1 MNLPRNVRVLIALA
15 VVVFAL
21 AALLLVLTITEATLN
36 IHAHIDEYPGW
47 TRVAWWGGLG
57 FGGVLT
63 GLLLWR
69 ILRPP
74 KPKSAA
80 TLAGHRAAPT
90 REELDLAMQ
99 QAEQLG
105 ADTRRARG
113 ELAELERRREAGE
126 IHVAFFGEISTGKSR
141 LIQALLPELE
151 IRSDVRAGTTREIHH
166 YDWQSPG
173 GDHLLVSDMPGT
185 GEVDGSLDQLAV
197 EEAQR
202 AHIVVY
208 VTDGDLN
215 RQQHAAVTR
224 LLELGKPMLL
234 ALNKTDRYTS
244 MELQQISDRL
254 TSLLQDRSNADL
266 VLVSAAGTRRVVR
279 QLADGTEQV
288 ETRTVAPRVNELGV
302 ALQRLIDND
311 PDMLA
316 RLRDSATFVLAASQ
330 LDTALAESRR
340 EKADALVD
348 SYALKAVVGALA
360 AITPGSDLV
369 IQGWLGTQ
377 LVRELTALYD
387 TKPGKVDIELLLQL
401 VQEHVG
407 RSHTLILAVAG
418 NGLKAFP
425 GLGTLAGG
433 ALHAV
438 AYGIIFRTLGRALTT
453 TLATRGELHPRQ
465 AARLFEEKLGEDMEA
480 SARSLARLVVEQ
492 GRHAKK
498 Q

>member
-1 MNLPRNVRVLIALA
+1 MNLPRNIRVLIALA
-15 VVVFAL
+15 VVVLAL

-36 IHAHIDEYPGW
+36 IHAHIDDYPAW
-47 TRVAWWGGLG
+47 MRLAWWGGLAL
-57 FGGVLT
+57 GGALT

-69 ILRPP
+69 ILRSPRSVP
-74 KPKSAA
+74 TASGAQP
-80 TLAGHRAAPT
+80 RVAPT
-90 REELDLAMQ
+90 REELDQAMQ
-99 QAEQLG
+99 QAQDLG
-105 ADTRRARG
+105 ADTRRVRR

-141 LIQALLPELE
+141 LIQALLPDLE
-151 IRSDVRAGTTREIHH
+151 IRSDVRGGTTREIRR
-166 YDWQSPG
+166 YDWRSPG
-173 GDHLLVSDMPGT
+173 GDQLLISDMPGT
-185 GEVDGSLDQLAV
+185 AEVDGALDQVAA

-215 RQQHAAVTR
+215 RQQHAAVTG
-224 LLELGKPMLL
+224 LLDLGKPMLL
-234 ALNKTDRYTS
+234 ALNKTDRYSRT
-244 MELQQISDRL
+244 ELKQISQRL
-254 TSLLQDRSNADL
+254 ESLLQGRSHAGL
-266 VLVSAAGTRRVVR
+266 VLVSAGGTRQVVR
-279 QLADGTEQV
+279 QLADGTEQL
-288 ETRTVAPRVNELGV
+288 ETRAVPPRVNDLGA
-302 ALQRLIDND
+302 ALQRLIDDD

-316 RLRDSATFVLAASQ
+316 QLRDSATFVLAASQ
-330 LDTALAESRR
+330 LDEALAESRR
-340 EKADALVD
+340 QKADALVD
-348 SYALKAVVGALA
+348 SYAFKAVLGALA

-377 LVRELTALYD
+377 LVRELTGLYD
-387 TKPGKVDIELLLQL
+387 TKPGKVDIDLLLKL

-425 GLGTLAGG
+425 GVGTLAGG

-465 AARLFEEKLGEDMEA
+465 TARLFEEKLGDDLEA
-480 SARSLARLVVEQ
+480 SARSLAKLVVEQ
-492 GRHAKK
+492 GRHK
-498 Q
+498 QAH

>member
-1 MNLPRNVRVLIALA
+1 MNLPRSIRILIALA
-15 VVVFAL
+15 VVVLAL

-36 IHAHIDEYPGW
+36 IRAHIDDYPAW
-47 TRVAWWGGLG
+47 MQVAWWGGLAV
-57 FGGVLT
+57 GGVLT

-69 ILRPP
+69 ILRSRP
-74 KPKSAA
+74 AA
-80 TLAGHRAAPT
+80 PESKRAGHTAAPT
-90 REELDLAMQ
+90 REDLDRAMQ
-99 QAEQLG
+99 QAERLG
-105 ADTRRARG
+105 ADTRQVRG
-113 ELAELERRREAGE
+113 ELAELQRRRESGE
-126 IHVAFFGEISTGKSR
+126 IHVALFGEISTGKSS
-141 LIQALLPELE
+141 LIRALLPGLE
-151 IRSDVRAGTTREIHH
+151 VRTDVLGGTTRELTR

-173 GDHLLVSDMPGT
+173 GDHLLITDMPGT
-185 GEVDGSLDQLAV
+185 GEVDGSLDQLAA

-208 VTDGDLN
+208 VSDGDLN
-215 RQQHAAVTR
+215 RQQHAAVTG
-224 LLELGKPMLL
+224 LLDLRKPMLL
-234 ALNKTDRYTS
+234 VLNKTDRYTAQ
-244 MELQQISDRL
+244 ELEQISSRL
-254 TSLLQDRSNADL
+254 AALLRERRNAEL
-266 VLVSAAGTRRVVR
+266 VMVSAAGSRQVVR
-279 QLADGTEQV
+279 QLADGREQV
-288 ETRTVAPRVNELGV
+288 EMRTVAPRVNELGA
-302 ALQRLIDND
+302 ALQRLVDND

-316 RLRDSATFVLAASQ
+316 QLRDSATFVLAASQ

-377 LVRELTALYD
+377 LVRELAALYD
-387 TKPGKVDIELLLQL
+387 TKPGKVDIDLLLKL

-407 RSHTLILAVAG
+407 RTRTLILAVAG

-425 GLGTLAGG
+425 GVGTLAGG

-465 AARLFEEKLGEDMEA
+465 AARLFEEELGEDLEA
-480 SARSLARLVVEQ
+480 SARGLARLVFEQ
-492 GRHAKK
+492 GRHREER
-498 Q
+498 